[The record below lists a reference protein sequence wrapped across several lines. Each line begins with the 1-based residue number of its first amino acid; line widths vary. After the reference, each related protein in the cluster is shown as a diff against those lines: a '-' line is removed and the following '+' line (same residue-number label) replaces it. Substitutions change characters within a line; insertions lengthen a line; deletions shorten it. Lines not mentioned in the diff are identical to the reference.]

1 MKQDGILNIN
11 KPQNMTSSQVV
22 GAVRRILD
30 VKKVGHTGTL
40 DPMATGVLPI
50 CIGKAARIM
59 DYLNFD
65 LKKYRCTLVLGFI
78 TDTQDIWGQVLEKY
92 SVDEVTEEGIRD
104 AFKEFHGK
112 IEQLPPMYSAV
123 RIQGRHLY
131 EYARKGQTPPEE
143 IKKRR
148 VYIES
153 LNIENI
159 DLDKME
165 VTFTVSC
172 SKGTYIRTICQNV
185 GETLGCGATMTSL
198 ERIATGNLSIEN
210 SITIEELEKTKWDNI
225 LPTHYPLIH
234 FGKVVV
240 DEKTGIDFVN
250 GWHVSFD
257 DCKSIE
263 DPSPLEEEMTEF
275 VDPKLLKAYNVF
287 MESQGKEVFLGVSY
301 YSKKYRKLVADKVF
315 YRSNKNEGF

>member
-65 LKKYRCTLVLGFI
+65 LKKYRCTLVFGFV
-78 TDTQDIWGQVLEKY
+78 TDTQDVWGNVLEDF
-92 SVDEVTEEGIRD
+92 STENLNEQMIVD
-104 AFKEFHGK
+104 AFKSFHGK

-143 IKKRR
+143 IKRRR
-148 VYIES
+148 VYIEN
-153 LNIENI
+153 LQIENI
-159 DLDKME
+159 DLENKE
-165 VTFTVSC
+165 VSFVVSC

-185 GETLGCGATMTSL
+185 GEYLGCGATMKSL
-198 ERIATGNLSIEN
+198 ERISTGNLSIEN
-210 SITIEELEKTKWDNI
+210 AISLEELEETKWANI
-225 LPTHYPLIH
+225 IPTYYPLIH

-240 DEKTGIDFVN
+240 DKKTGIDFVN
-250 GWHVSFD
+250 GWHVSFR
-257 DCKSIE
+257 DCLSMEEPKPIA
-263 DPSPLEEEMTEF
+263 EEMVEF

-287 MESQGKEVFLGVSY
+287 MEDEGKEVFLGVCY
-301 YSKKYRKLVADKVF
+301 YSSKYKKLVADKVF
-315 YRSNKNEGF
+315 YRSNDNEGI